1 MLSFCVS
8 ASVSGAS
15 VFDVITELKS
25 VVVSEINADTITG
38 IKMDS
43 VSVLK
48 NLSESNIKSDTTHKE
63 DNSQKVDSLIQ
74 YLFRSRPQIQKDTV
88 KIKPT
93 VTQEPA
99 IIPAPVKQD
108 NSPRVYIPLN
118 LDEVLDYTIPRFLPP
133 QVTYLSRSYLFA
145 NPFFTDLRLHGYSEV
160 FKFKARTL
168 ADYYRENDFRDLFP
182 TYYDP
187 FNYFELDQSIRRI
200 REKNLRRLVAYH
212 PEMIAFTVDKL
223 PDVSELMAFRI
234 DVKPIEKTVML
245 SSGTAN
251 DVYRRIAR
259 EKVKMNPWTIR
270 SNAMLQFSQ
279 NYVSKNWYQG
289 GSNNTAIL
297 GILNGRFNY
306 DNKKNVQWDNFAEWR
321 LGFNTVEG
329 DTLRFLNTND
339 DILRATSKLGI
350 KAGGNWFYSG
360 TVDFQTQFFNSYR
373 AINSKAMKTTFLTP
387 VRFNMGVGLDYKYKK
402 LFSVMV
408 SPISY
413 RLIYVND
420 TVNINKKSFGILPGD
435 KVLSQ
440 IGSSFRGEFSYSPSR
455 EIQINS
461 RLLFYTNYEKIEVD
475 WEVVGN
481 FTINRYLSTRL
492 SLNPR
497 YDNTVIMT
505 GGEKAKLQF
514 KQLLTFGLSYKLL

>member
-1 MLSFCVS
+1 MLAFFVS
-8 ASVSGAS
+8 
-15 VFDVITELKS
+15 T
-25 VVVSEINADTITG
+25 
-38 IKMDS
+38 
-43 VSVLK
+43 SVLSAAVYEPIPVPTRDSIHE
-48 NLSESNIKSDTTHKE
+48 NPSDTLPKV
-63 DNSQKVDSLIQ
+63 DNTQKVDSLIQ
-74 YLFRSRPQIQKDTV
+74 YLFRSKPLSQNDTLR
-88 KIKPT
+88 IKPA
-93 VTQEPA
+93 VRPDSLEVS
-99 IIPAPVKQD
+99 IPVVQVYT
-108 NSPRVYIPLN
+108 PRVYEPLN
-118 LDEVLDYTIPRFLPP
+118 LDMVLDNTTPRFLPP
-133 QVTYLSRSYLFA
+133 QVTYLSKSYLFA
-145 NPFFTDLRLHGYSEV
+145 NPFFIDLRLHGYSEV
-160 FKFKARTL
+160 STFRALTL
-168 ADYYRENDFRDLFP
+168 SDILRDSDYNDLFP
-182 TYYDP
+182 TYYEP
-187 FNYFELDQSIRRI
+187 FNYFGIDQNIRSI
-200 REKNLRRLVAYH
+200 REKNLRRIVAFQ

-223 PDVSELMAFRI
+223 PDVSELMNFRI

-251 DVYRRIAR
+251 EVFRKIAR
-259 EKVKMNPWTIR
+259 EKVKINPWTNR
-270 SNAMLQFSQ
+270 SHAMLQFSQ
-279 NYVSKNWYQG
+279 HFVSKNWYQG

-306 DNKKNVQWDNFAEWR
+306 DNKKNLQWDNFAEWR

-350 KAGGNWFYSG
+350 KASGNWFYSG

-373 AINSKAMKTTFLTP
+373 AINSKALKTTFLTP
-387 VRFNMGVGLDYKYKK
+387 VRFNFGVGLDYKYKK
-402 LFSVMV
+402 LFSLMV
-408 SPISY
+408 SPLSY

-420 TVNINKKSFGILPGD
+420 TVNINKKSFGILPGE

-461 RLLFYTNYEKIEVD
+461 RLLFYTNYEKVEID

-481 FTINRYLSTRL
+481 FTINRFLSTRL

-497 YDNTVIMT
+497 YDNTIILT
-505 GGEKAKLQF
+505 GGERAKLQF